1 MLKPMKITRS
11 TTIFLLLLF
20 ALLSGCKKRDT
31 DCPASQDYT
40 YNVSK
45 ENRSKVPYKTGY
57 ETLTYISDSGD
68 TAVLH
73 GQGIKNYYV
82 TSSDYTTNNPDCGGM
97 DEWHVER
104 IDYSFEG
111 DNLEFL
117 KLSVILSGGALG
129 KAYTPGDNTDWTSQ
143 EISTKDKSPLI
154 SYSTYSTYSN
164 ALTDTIIINSKAYSG
179 KYINDLFYSY
189 QNGVLRFN
197 DTLNHKVWTL
207 QF

>member
-1 MLKPMKITRS
+1 MKITRS

-45 ENRSKVPYKTGY
+45 ENKSKVPYKTGY

-68 TAVLH
+68 TAVLQ

-82 TSSDYTTNNPDCGGM
+82 TSSDYSTDDPDCGGM
-97 DEWHVER
+97 DEWHVES
-104 IDYSFEG
+104 IDYSFVG
-111 DNLEFL
+111 DNSNFS
-117 KLSVILSGGALG
+117 KLLVVLGGGAFG
-129 KAYTPGDNTDWTSQ
+129 KYVTPGEDLDWTSQ

-154 SYSTYSTYSN
+154 SYTTYSTYSN
-164 ALTDTIIINSKAYSG
+164 ALVSSPE
-179 KYINDLFYSY
+179 
-189 QNGVLRFN
+189 NG
-197 DTLNHKVWTL
+197 TG
-207 QF
+207 